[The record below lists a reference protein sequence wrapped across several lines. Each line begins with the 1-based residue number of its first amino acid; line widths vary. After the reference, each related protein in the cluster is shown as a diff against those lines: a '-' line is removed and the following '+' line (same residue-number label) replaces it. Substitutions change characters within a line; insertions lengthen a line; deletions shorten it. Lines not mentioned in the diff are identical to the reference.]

1 MKIVKLSLTIII
13 ALAFAVAAY
22 SQDEDPDNHIAIGDE
37 MPEFEYQTADGKVL
51 KSEDLFGKVV
61 LINFYASWCGPCKK
75 ELPHVEKDIYNKYID
90 NDDFCLLVIARQE
103 GWDKIKAFKKSSG
116 FDLPFYPDPKRDIYK
131 LFAEK
136 YIPRNYLFDK
146 QGKLVL
152 HSKGFIQEDFDVL
165 KKEIKELL

>member
-1 MKIVKLSLTIII
+1 MKIIKLSLAIIV
-13 ALAFAVAAY
+13 ALSFSVSAF
-22 SQDEDPDNHIAIGDE
+22 SQDEDPDNLLAIGDE
-37 MPEFEYQTADGKVL
+37 MPEFTYQDADGKTL

-61 LINFYASWCGPCKK
+61 LVNFYASWCGPCRL
-75 ELPHVEKDIYNKYID
+75 ELPHVEKDIYKKYID

-103 GWDKIKAFKKSSG
+103 GWDKIEEFKKSKG
-116 FDLPFYPDPKRDIYK
+116 WDLPYYPDPKRDIYK

-152 HSKGFIQEDFDVL
+152 HSKGFKQDEFDEL
-165 KKEIKELL
+165 KEEIKGLL